1 MIDALR
7 DERITT
13 WFDLGLM
20 LDRLR
25 DGRDT
30 PSLNFDDDFDAF
42 ARHISRGVGL
52 VTFHCSVDGVTVEI
66 AKYAEAMRHVLPEPQ
81 LHMITGRFDVRAEPI
96 VGPRVERH
104 VLPEIDGFA
113 DWHLYRDFFHRRME
127 RGSPLYNSLILGL
140 WDDVLVLAERLGRLI
155 ERCDIRLLYVINVN
169 SKPG

>member
-25 DGRDT
+25 DGRGT

-66 AKYAEAMRHVLPEPQ
+66 AKYAEAMRHVLPELQ
-81 LHMITGRFDVRAEPI
+81 LHMITGRFDVALNRSWVPESSATSCPKLTDLLTGTSTGTSSI
-96 VGPRVERH
+96 VTWSEEALSTTP
-104 VLPEIDGFA
+104 
-113 DWHLYRDFFHRRME
+113 
-127 RGSPLYNSLILGL
+127 
-140 WDDVLVLAERLGRLI
+140 
-155 ERCDIRLLYVINVN
+155 
-169 SKPG
+169 